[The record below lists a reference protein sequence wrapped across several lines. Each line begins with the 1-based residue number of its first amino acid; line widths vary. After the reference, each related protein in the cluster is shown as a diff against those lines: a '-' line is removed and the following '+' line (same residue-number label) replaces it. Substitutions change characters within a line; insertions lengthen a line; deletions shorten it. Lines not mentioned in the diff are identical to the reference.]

1 MVLIGAKFLVFPQQ
15 RGFDWYEAKFV
26 VSPSDAVLIG
36 AKFLVFPQQRGFDW
50 YEAKFVVSPSDA
62 VLIGTKRSCSYFIWE
77 VTQGYLSFMRYP

>member
-36 AKFLVFPQQRGFDW
+36 AKFLVFPQQR
-50 YEAKFVVSPSDA
+50 

-77 VTQGYLSFMRYP
+77 VTQGYLSFMRYLFRRLVPGMYSQK